1 MSVFVFFQPKVSGL
15 SDIIVSTT
23 QPLGSCVSLSSD
35 LHRSYFV
42 KCVLTCSTFL
52 QQGQGLSLFTNLI
65 QDFKTL
71 ALGPEVCKHSILLS
85 VSCLDGLWSL
95 SVGHGVALK
104 DNLWVVPPLPSDT
117 PTHFCVENITSL
129 LENGTEINSIL

>member
-85 VSCLDGLWSL
+85 VSCLDGLRSL

-129 LENGTEINSIL
+129 LENGTEKNSIL